1 MREGRKC
8 WPGTKRRRGPRLRAE
23 RGVALVEFALVA
35 PLLMLLLF
43 GMLDFGKAFAYW
55 IDETHLANTGARM
68 AVVNNWPTKGSQ
80 TLQEYLVEAADTGEL
95 QENAIA
101 CVDFLGPQGVGEPVR
116 VTVKVP
122 YQWLPIVTNLV
133 GIGPKTI
140 TASSTMRLEK
150 NPPYDYDSADND
162 PDNC

>member
-1 MREGRKC
+1 M
-8 WPGTKRRRGPRLRAE
+8 
-23 RGVALVEFALVA
+23 VEFALVA

-43 GMLDFGKAFAYW
+43 GMLDLGKAFAYW
-55 IDETHLANTGARM
+55 IDEAHLANTGARM

-80 TLQEYLVEAADTGEL
+80 TLQEYLVSEADTGEL

-101 CVDFLGPQGVGEPVR
+101 CVDFEGDQAIGEPVR
-116 VTVKVP
+116 ITVKMP
-122 YQWLPIVTNLV
+122 YQWLPIITNMV

-150 NPPYDYDSADND
+150 DPPYAYDPADND